1 MPPPACRP
9 RVWMVIPWAANRV
22 VRPPG
27 QWLELAGAG
36 AVAGFF
42 CIERM

>member
-1 MPPPACRP
+1 MPSPGRGP
-9 RVWMVIPWAANRV
+9 RVRMVTPRAADRV
-22 VRPPG
+22 VCQQD